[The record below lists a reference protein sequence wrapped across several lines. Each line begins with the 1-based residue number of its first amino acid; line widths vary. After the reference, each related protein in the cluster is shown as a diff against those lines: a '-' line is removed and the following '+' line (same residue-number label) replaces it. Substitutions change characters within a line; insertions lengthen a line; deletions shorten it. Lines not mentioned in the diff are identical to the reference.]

1 MNIEQLYNVGWQV
14 LGTTLCGGGQA
25 LQVTADVLRSSG
37 EALEQWGQQLKTPAP
52 VQG

>member
-1 MNIEQLYNVGWQV
+1 MNIEQLTAVGWQV
-14 LGTTLCGGGQA
+14 LGTALSGGGQA

-37 EALEQWGQQLKTPAP
+37 EALEQLGQRMKNPAP